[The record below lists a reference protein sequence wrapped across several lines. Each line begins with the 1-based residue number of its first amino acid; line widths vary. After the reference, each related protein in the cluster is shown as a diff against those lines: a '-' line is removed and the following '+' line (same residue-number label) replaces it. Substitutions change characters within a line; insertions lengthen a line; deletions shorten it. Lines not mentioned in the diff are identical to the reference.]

1 MRKENL
7 NNNFLAR
14 WVSGELTVAELEEFK
29 KSKDYSIYKRINESS
44 QLLEGPEYNKDK
56 VFEDV
61 LDGIKAKNQT
71 RVRKFIPNIFYKVAA
86 SAVILFGILYFL
98 NNTTTTYAT
107 AYGEQLNITLPD
119 NSMVH
124 LNSNSKLEFDE
135 RNWKN
140 NRKLSLKGE
149 AFFEVEKGS
158 DFSVE
163 TTEGLVEVLG
173 TKFIVIS
180 QEKYFEV
187 QCFEGKVRV
196 NSNKKQTI
204 LNPTNAFRAIDT
216 ASETWNFTNQNP
228 TWLNGES
235 SFTNTPLKQV
245 INALENQ
252 FETQFNLN
260 NIDTSKRFTGSFT
273 HSDIKLALKTVFVP
287 MKISFTFNNENS
299 VVLDKSK

>member
-14 WVSGELTVAELEEFK
+14 WVSEELTSAELEEFK

-44 QLLEGPEYNKDK
+44 QLLEGPDYNKDK
-56 VFEDV
+56 VFENV
-61 LDGIKAKNQT
+61 LEEINTKTQT

-107 AYGEQLNITLPD
+107 AYGEQLKVTLPD
-119 NSMVH
+119 NSRVH
-124 LNSNSKLEFDE
+124 LNSNSELKFDKS
-135 RNWKN
+135 NWKD
-140 NRKLSLKGE
+140 NRKVSLKGE

-163 TTEGLVEVLG
+163 TTEGSIDVLG

-180 QEKYFEV
+180 QKKYIEV
-187 QCFEGKVRV
+187 QCYEGKVRV
-196 NSNKKQTI
+196 SSNKTQTI

-228 TWLNGES
+228 TWLQGES

-245 INALENQ
+245 ISALENQ

-260 NIDTSKRFTGSFT
+260 NIDANKRFTGSFT

-287 MKISFTFNNENS
+287 MKISFTFKGENS
-299 VVLDKSK
+299 VVLDKTK